1 MKKLLAAAGLA
12 ATLIATPVLA
22 QAPAMPG
29 APDVSR
35 ISAATYKVDP
45 HHTQVVWSVDHM
57 GFSILYGMFGE
68 MSGNLTLDPAN
79 PSAAKVAIDIPISG
93 MTNPSPAFTKHL
105 QSKDFFDIATHPT
118 AKFVSTAVVVNGQNA
133 KITGDLTL
141 HGVTKPVTLDAKLTG
156 AGANPMSKVETVG
169 FSATTTLKRSDFGL
183 GYAAPVVGDEVKVK
197 ITAAFEK

>member
-12 ATLIATPVLA
+12 VTMIATPVLA
-22 QAPAMPG
+22 QTPG

-35 ISAATYKVDP
+35 ISAATYKVDG

-68 MSGNLTLDPAN
+68 MIGSLTLDPAN
-79 PSAAKVAIDIPISG
+79 PATAKVSIDIPMTG
-93 MTNPSPAFTKHL
+93 MTTTSPAFTKHL
-105 QSKDFFDIATHPT
+105 QSKDFFEVEKFPAG
-118 AKFVSTAVVVNGQNA
+118 KFVSTAVVVDGQNA

-141 HGVTKPVTLDAKLTG
+141 KGVTKPVTLDAKLTG
-156 AGANPMSKVETVG
+156 AGTNPMSKAATVG
-169 FSATTTLKRSDFGL
+169 FSATTTIKRSDFGL
-183 GYAAPVVGDEVKVK
+183 GYAAPAVGDEVKLK